1 MHFRGTECRGSLKK
15 HTFRTGKSMY
25 DYFAILQTLYYFV
38 QYHMGVGEGK
48 SGVVVMAG
56 VLEGKEDW

>member
-1 MHFRGTECRGSLKK
+1 
-15 HTFRTGKSMY
+15 MY

-38 QYHMGVGEGK
+38 QYHMGVGEGR

-56 VLEGKEDW
+56 VLEGKEEWWRWQSGNSRPDHR